1 MNRLSSLLYMT
12 YFDFAVQY
20 RKTMIGPLWVLLG
33 PTLFILTLGLLFS
46 EVGNIPTSI
55 FIPHLAI
62 GLICWTL
69 ISGFVIGS
77 TTVFQRNRAQIM
89 QGGMS
94 LVDIVV
100 VEVLKTCVQFL
111 HQLLIL
117 VVIFLYYDLQITWW
131 SLTSLLGLIIVV
143 LTGLW
148 LTLLFGI
155 IGARYRDL
163 AEVVAAIMR
172 IAFLATPII
181 WMPGEGGRGGV
192 LGAFLTFNPF
202 YHYLELIRAPL
213 MGNEIS
219 PASWAVTGGMTLI
232 GFLVTWLFYRKLY
245 FRVALWV

>member
-33 PTLFILTLGLLFS
+33 PTLFILFLGLLFS
-46 EVGNIPTSI
+46 EVGNIPKQV

-62 GLICWTL
+62 GLVSWTL

-89 QGGMS
+89 QGGMT
-94 LVDIVV
+94 LPDIVV
-100 VEVLKTCVQFL
+100 VEVLKTCLQFL
-111 HQLLIL
+111 HQIIIL
-117 VVIFLYYDLQITWW
+117 VAVFLYYGL
-131 SLTSLLGLIIVV
+131 SLTPYAVTSLFGLVLVV
-143 LTGLW
+143 ATGVW
-148 LTLLFGI
+148 LTMLFGI
-155 IGARYRDL
+155 VGARYRDL
-163 AEVVAAIMR
+163 SEVVAAVMR

-181 WMPGEGGRGGV
+181 WMPGEAGRGGV

-213 MGNEIS
+213 MGNQIELL
-219 PASWAVTGGMTLI
+219 SWLVVCVITLV
-232 GFLVTWLFYRKLY
+232 GFFLTWLFYRRLHA
-245 FRVALWV
+245 RVPLWV